1 MFTGIVQAK
10 GRVVAVEPR
19 GDDVRLHIDTAD
31 LPMSEANIGDSI
43 SVSGVCLTVIE
54 KSALGFWAD
63 VSIESLSRTTL
74 GTLGTGDRVNL
85 ESAVTPETA
94 MGGHLVNGHVDATG
108 TIVERVDDGRSV
120 RFRFELPTN
129 LARYVVE
136 KGSIC
141 VDGISLTVNA
151 TTDDTFDVNI
161 IPHTLHVTTL
171 GERMVGATVNLEVDI
186 VARYVEKLLA
196 SRAGDKLDG

>member
-10 GRVVAVEPR
+10 GRVAAVEPR
-19 GDDVRLHIDTAD
+19 GDDVRLHIDSAD
-31 LPMSEANIGDSI
+31 LAMSDANIGDSI

-54 KSALGFWAD
+54 KSARGFWAD
-63 VSIESLSRTTL
+63 VSIESLNRTTL
-74 GTLGTGDRVNL
+74 GTLGADDAVNL
-85 ESAVTPETA
+85 EPALTPETA

-108 TIVERVDDGRSV
+108 TIVERHDDGRSV
-120 RFRFELPTN
+120 RFRFQLPAN

-141 VDGISLTVNA
+141 VDGISLTINE

-161 IPHTLHVTTL
+161 IPHTLQVTTL
-171 GERMVGATVNLEVDI
+171 GERVVGATVNLEVDI

-196 SRAGDKLDG
+196 SRSTQD

>member
-10 GRVVAVEPR
+10 GRVAAVEPR

-31 LPMSEANIGDSI
+31 LAMGEANIGDSI
-43 SVSGVCLTVIE
+43 SVSGVCLTVTE

-63 VSIESLSRTTL
+63 VSIESLNRSTL
-74 GTLGTGDRVNL
+74 GNLRTGDAVNL
-85 ESAVTPETA
+85 EPAITPATA

-120 RFRFELPTN
+120 RFCFELPAG
-129 LARYVVE
+129 LSRYVVE

-141 VDGISLTVNA
+141 VDGISLTVN
-151 TTDDTFDVNI
+151 TTAGDTFDVNI
-161 IPHTLHVTTL
+161 IPHTLAVTTL
-171 GERMVGATVNLEVDI
+171 GESAVGAMVNLEVDVI
-186 VARYVEKLLA
+186 ARYVEKLLA
-196 SRAGDKLDG
+196 SNDG